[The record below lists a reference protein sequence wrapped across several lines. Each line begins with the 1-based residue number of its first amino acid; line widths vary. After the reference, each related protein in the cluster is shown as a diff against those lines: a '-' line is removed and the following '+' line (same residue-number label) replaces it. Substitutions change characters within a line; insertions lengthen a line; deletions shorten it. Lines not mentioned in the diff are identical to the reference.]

1 LQIDVILQ
9 ARKKWSTHMNVVTS
23 YIVIVWEFSNSK
35 SQENTY
41 TNYTIVPDIGY
52 FNSLDNSYTMTL
64 LHQI

>member
-1 LQIDVILQ
+1 
-9 ARKKWSTHMNVVTS
+9 MNVVTS